1 MRSSFASPIIIA
13 IRPRD
18 RIAVHFVPTSKVP
31 LMEAWTPSQCVDKYL
46 HLKHAL
52 KQQIMVMVHHK
63 EDAAIGCAVHSLDGL
78 QVPES
83 L

>member
-1 MRSSFASPIIIA
+1 
-13 IRPRD
+13 
-18 RIAVHFVPTSKVP
+18 
-31 LMEAWTPSQCVDKYL
+31 MEAWTPSQCVDKYL